1 MGNFSKW
8 RKLEEAKG
16 RDDAYYR
23 NDTRSQAEIQ
33 GYDLGYDHPDNVSR
47 EDLLRY
53 IGEARRRNNTYMG
66 AESGSG
72 LDWHYSHQFDEH
84 SKDDDD
90 SLDFTSPVKRSNTAK
105 KATDGNNARPSNLFQ
120 AALGA
125 FSTFSPV
132 AGNKSGFTP
141 ENNTHYAQMDPALA
155 EKALMGFYATHPQD
169 FTTNLPYTTV
179 GKDRLTEL
187 AQQLRVSQQENEGS
201 ISRQRQKAL
210 EEEAA
215 RRQAW
220 FDERADKYANIPL
233 KDDFE
238 QNISGWEDVGKAND
252 PLMTE
257 AARGYELTVPL
268 ENRDADT
275 QNALK
280 QQEADSAYNVSRMS
294 PTERKVYRYLQNT
307 EGKEAAQDYMD
318 YLSYR
323 LNARNMNE
331 VRAAAER
338 GTETT
343 GGKIVHS
350 ALSVPANL
358 AGGALGAADYAIQNV
373 RSKFSYRPIDYNSGG
388 QIPGEYASAVR
399 ENTQEDMGNVGR
411 FVYGTAMSMADSAA
425 SMLTIGKGGGAL
437 LGLSAGRQGV
447 KDAIDAGATDSQAIA
462 MGLFNGAAEMIFENI
477 GIDNLYSILESGGTR
492 TFKAAVKSILGQAL
506 SEGTEEVGTTLANT
520 WGDAIIMADKSEINR
535 MIDEYMSEG
544 ASREQATRAAWLNW
558 AQNLGMDF
566 LGGLTSGALFGIGGT
581 IIANAKNDSEIG
593 RAFKQ
598 NGAPNGM
605 RIEDAISEV
614 TNVPNLY
621 SNSTDT
627 LALYIRES
635 GIENVSD
642 RTLGRFYRLFTQDQ
656 QNLQQSGINDFE
668 IAEYVERGME
678 PYRDSRTNSE
688 TSIARDEAGNVDVEQ
703 TLRNAAQ
710 MEVARETEQNDADT
724 RRAWEDALSMPQQNT
739 AIDTAAQ
746 RMVDEYT
753 NRMQENAAASN
764 QSMPVTAQEA
774 EQERS
779 VASPEESVAQ
789 AQKTPQAAENGVQ
802 AQPANNIKPFK
813 TTKSMLNKFDKNISG
828 NNGRLSKFTIDG
840 HTFATDG
847 YLVLLVDDVKE
858 SDERIILANTADHFA
873 QEANNVSNNATTPVS
888 ANDFID
894 IENRGR
900 QAIINVDGYYSLFD
914 RKKLDALTNAAQ
926 LYFGKGAFRGMGDAV
941 VARNADGSLVGFLLS
956 KKVSQEKAA
965 EAVRVTLEKNQ
976 ALEKAMQPYD
986 ETARKAFIKGWK
998 RFKEPLLEAYA
1009 DAFKSAYDAGKAGL
1023 SYEKFIQKGGYAAM
1037 LDQDTRMAAFAAGQR
1052 AAMAEQNAAKAQ
1064 QIEQNA
1070 AKPQQEVSH
1079 NSYIKDDGSKT
1090 VREYL
1095 ESVDEDFLEW
1105 IHGGGKQQF
1114 YVIQKVAGKL
1124 TEDIKRVLG
1133 VDVTGWDIII
1143 EDRILNHIL
1152 KDHGKS
1158 GKADHSMQFSEDIA
1172 RMPYVIE
1179 NYDDIQE
1186 GKKSSSYKESGANGR
1201 VHPASTVQISK
1212 VIGDKTYVV
1221 YEAVPITKKKTV
1233 YIGSAFFTNKKG
1245 DFADPGNT
1253 PGIMASEEA
1262 SALVSTPTVT
1272 EATTSVKSASQ
1283 KLAETLHPLLQ
1294 KGTAF
1299 NSAFLFEQADKAF
1312 GGTQAQGIYT
1322 PKDAYDAME
1331 LAVNEYLLDF
1341 ARDFNGDTK
1350 TAVRAIDKLQN
1361 LVDKLPTQTKR
1372 TAEMESFQQFSTP
1385 PTLAY
1390 LAAWVADI
1398 SNTDTV
1404 LEPSAG
1410 IGGLAVYPKAWG
1422 AQTVVNELSE
1432 RRLSVLEN
1440 MGFDLVFNENAEQIN
1455 NVLPADVHPSV
1466 VLMNPPFSSTA
1477 GRTSTN
1483 KTSNAARHIEQALL
1497 RLNDGGR
1504 LVAILGRGMAD
1515 NAASFQKWWGDIK
1528 GKYNVRANISI
1539 DGKNYR
1545 KYGTSFD
1552 VQLVVID
1559 KTGPQSGETLTGTFT
1574 DLKEIPQALRGIR
1587 DDRSEGIVRESGT
1600 GVEHGASV
1608 RTPVDRGNGGTDV
1621 GRSGDAVGDVTV
1633 RDSGRTD
1640 VSTGG
1645 TQGRDVDVAG
1655 TSGNVS
1661 EGVRQTDRDGRGS
1674 GRRGNGGVPAK
1685 RSDGN
1690 IRSGDIRSESQ
1701 SALSGLN
1708 EGESLR
1714 DLKPEKQ
1721 TPSKVNKRGAVKDNG
1736 VYAQYVPA
1744 PLPVSGAKPHPA
1756 HLVESAAMSAV
1767 QMPKATYVPD
1777 LPASLITSGAIS
1789 DAQLENVVY
1798 AGQANEQ
1805 TLPDGE
1811 RRGYFIGDGTGV
1823 GKGRQIAAI
1832 IMDNIRQGRNKAV
1845 WISKNTSLFADAQ
1858 RDWADIGGD
1867 KSLFINGRKGDFPK
1881 NPKQWERADGIL
1893 FLTYGG
1899 LSHSPRNKET
1909 TNLDTVVSWLGKD
1922 FDGVIAFDEAHEMGN
1937 AISLKGKR
1945 GTKQP
1950 SQKALAGIELQK
1962 RLPNARIVYVSATGA
1977 TEVSNLAYA
1986 TRLGLWGK
1994 GTAFANV
2001 REFVDK
2007 IGSSGLAAM
2016 ELVSRDL
2023 KASGS
2028 YLARSISYDD
2038 VKYDTLEH
2046 KLTRSQRTIYD
2057 TMSEAW
2063 QVVLQNVNE
2072 ALSLTGQQNNGK
2084 SRGAALSTFYSYL
2097 QSFYNQVLTSMA
2109 MPSVVE
2115 DIQKQLDDGK
2125 SVVLQIVNTNEAQ
2138 QDRAKK
2144 KAQEEGLSLE
2154 DLDMTPRDMLL
2165 QYLEKSFPIQVYEEY
2180 EDDNGNIKSRPV
2192 FDSKGNPVKDH
2203 QAEAMRD
2210 ALIDRVKQM
2219 SVPDGALD
2227 ILLNAFGT
2235 ENVAEVTGRSSRVVY
2250 KKDASG
2256 NSVRVEERR
2265 SSSARDADT
2274 TAFQNGDKRI
2284 LVFSQAGGTGKSYH
2298 ADLRAKNQQQ
2308 RVHYLIQPGWEAAK
2322 ATQGF
2327 GRTHRSNQAS
2337 APIFKLV
2344 TTDVKGHKRFISTIA
2359 RRLDQ
2364 LGALTKGQ
2372 RNTGSGIFGEKDNLE
2387 SPIAI
2392 RALQTF
2398 YDMLGTDQFAGLD
2411 GKEVLQNLGLLSS
2424 FTDEFGNYKTNRDVA
2439 SDMSRFLN
2447 RILAL
2452 KVDEQNKVFDAFMSV
2467 YDEAYDWAVAND
2479 ALDTGMETVKADSID
2494 IIDDTVVRKDENT
2507 GAETR
2512 YVQANVKNKPRTI
2525 SYKQLKDLKNDF
2537 VGLYRINDT
2546 GEVRAVYRIADKTN
2560 PRTGEVQRQYSMQ
2573 TAVFGKSNTIMESRF
2588 NDRLTEIPKSE
2599 WQAAWREAI
2608 ASAPEYNEQTYHML
2622 TGSLLPIWGLLPQDD
2637 RVRVKRLT
2645 ADDGRTYLGRIIDPS
2660 KIDSVL
2666 NSLGTTKRT
2675 KQTYSASDVFRRVMN
2690 GDDARLLYNGWHLKR
2705 SRVSGEQRIEITGKN
2720 LFEAADYPGVFSERI
2735 AYIYRYFIPT
2745 DEKTGVQVIEQIM
2758 KNNPVADVSRGA
2770 ADDVEYMIR
2779 PQTPSTQQA
2788 PTQRVGAQQVNTL
2801 SLSEIVERLHHDFGV
2816 NVTIGHVRGSGVL
2829 GTYSNTTN
2837 GIRSRLYNDL
2847 PTISHELGHHLDNR
2861 YGITD
2866 SVPSAVSAELIRC
2879 AGSQQRGNATQAM
2892 KEGLAEFIRLYL
2904 QNSETATIDYPN
2916 IESLIRTRVDANDM
2930 ALLDALANE
2939 VNAYYVQSEKTAAS
2953 SIVSA
2958 EAGNADSRTLG
2969 EKIMDKGHQA
2979 YQDFV
2984 DSLHGIKLFSDR
2996 YGGNAYTLA
3005 MNSAYSDAVAANA
3018 IRGDQLRDLHGNIVG
3033 DGLRKALRGV
3043 KLSNKAEYAAFNE
3056 YLVVRHGP
3064 ERLQEHMRVFANDRQ
3079 NSTTWMNQRQSEL
3092 ESQYPEFRVAADRL
3106 YKYQRNVLFAYGVQ
3120 TGLISQE
3127 AYDEWGARWS
3137 FYVPF
3142 NRQMDEKSYNGRGVK
3157 KGFANQNSTIRRARG
3172 SGRNIVNP
3180 LENVFSNTAKLITA
3194 SMRNTVMQ
3202 EIVRMVE
3209 SNPDDMTANWLER
3222 VPDPIRVQRDN
3233 VSPVKSQI
3241 AQEAQNAFVFN
3252 DDLDALSDILQNVDD
3267 ILIEYRRAATSR
3279 DNRVV
3284 TVLNG
3289 GQQSF
3294 WKINDELLFDS
3305 LVNMEPQRIP
3315 AVLRLLTN
3323 TNHLITSNLTG
3334 NNVVWSIFSN
3344 APRDL
3349 MTALT
3354 YSKDK
3359 NLIHMVANIGKSY
3372 VNSFRGIKHVDKQS
3386 PMYQEFL
3393 SMGGGADSI
3402 YSSNR
3407 NIGKDAR
3414 RMITGKREGVWDWV
3428 KSPLDL
3434 IEWISNTIE
3443 AGPRYAEYV
3452 ARRNAGASP
3461 AEAIYAAHDVTV
3473 NFRRG
3478 GAKSRI
3484 INQVV
3489 PFFNANV
3496 QGVDKLARQ
3505 MAASDVAPADR
3516 KKVSGIRMG
3525 VWLGVCM
3532 ALGALMVAIN
3542 HGNEE
3547 KERDYATLST
3557 YTKNN
3562 YFCIPLGDG
3571 KFLTIPKPREIA
3583 VPSSFSSAVL
3593 EYAWNSNENAFDDFG
3608 EYAIDMAAPPIADNL
3623 ATAVWKLFTESPEAA
3638 GEEASNAL
3646 GDLGLLGVTHYLS
3659 ANKDFLGRPIVSS
3672 SLENVEA
3679 KDQYTARTSK
3689 IAYAIGQ
3696 AFNMSPVKIDYF
3708 FQNTLGGWWKN
3719 QQALFPMDNSNVDY
3733 TLGVASTWVR
3743 DNLYSTDIV
3752 NTMYDNATAA
3762 KRAANS
3768 DPDNGGKAAWNQQ
3781 CNQMTT
3787 FYSRFYGLTKG
3798 NSGEQTRISR
3808 RTVLDMISDFND
3820 SYGNGN
3826 ETPEQKAVYDIV
3838 RSTGNTAILPVA
3850 MQTTIKYDSLSGKQ
3864 EIELSPDAYVEYQ
3877 TEYNALYWERAV
3889 ILATRYANY
3898 PETASEKIEAMKKEV
3913 REQATEAALRRAR
3926 KKN

>member
-1 MGNFSKW
+1 
-8 RKLEEAKG
+8 
-16 RDDAYYR
+16 
-23 NDTRSQAEIQ
+23 
-33 GYDLGYDHPDNVSR
+33 
-47 EDLLRY
+47 
-53 IGEARRRNNTYMG
+53 
-66 AESGSG
+66 
-72 LDWHYSHQFDEH
+72 
-84 SKDDDD
+84 
-90 SLDFTSPVKRSNTAK
+90 
-105 KATDGNNARPSNLFQ
+105 
-120 AALGA
+120 
-125 FSTFSPV
+125 
-132 AGNKSGFTP
+132 
-141 ENNTHYAQMDPALA
+141 
-155 EKALMGFYATHPQD
+155 
-169 FTTNLPYTTV
+169 
-179 GKDRLTEL
+179 
-187 AQQLRVSQQENEGS
+187 
-201 ISRQRQKAL
+201 
-210 EEEAA
+210 
-215 RRQAW
+215 
-220 FDERADKYANIPL
+220 
-233 KDDFE
+233 
-238 QNISGWEDVGKAND
+238 
-252 PLMTE
+252 
-257 AARGYELTVPL
+257 
-268 ENRDADT
+268 
-275 QNALK
+275 
-280 QQEADSAYNVSRMS
+280 
-294 PTERKVYRYLQNT
+294 
-307 EGKEAAQDYMD
+307 
-318 YLSYR
+318 
-323 LNARNMNE
+323 
-331 VRAAAER
+331 
-338 GTETT
+338 
-343 GGKIVHS
+343 
-350 ALSVPANL
+350 
-358 AGGALGAADYAIQNV
+358 
-373 RSKFSYRPIDYNSGG
+373 
-388 QIPGEYASAVR
+388 
-399 ENTQEDMGNVGR
+399 
-411 FVYGTAMSMADSAA
+411 
-425 SMLTIGKGGGAL
+425 
-437 LGLSAGRQGV
+437 
-447 KDAIDAGATDSQAIA
+447 
-462 MGLFNGAAEMIFENI
+462 MIFENI

-520 WGDAIIMADKSEINR
+520 WGDAVIMADKSEINR

-558 AQNLGMDF
+558 TQNLGMDF
-566 LGGLTSGALFGIGGT
+566 LGGLTSGALFGTAGVIINNIKNNRAEREAIKRGAAFYEDDMTGGRKAT
-581 IIANAKNDSEIG
+581 LQQMIDEVISNAETADAYDVETYRLAQEIERDG
-593 RAFKQ
+593 VNNVKDKTLLKFIRAFAQDRSILTTGVLSGKVTANMTRDADATSM
-598 NGAPNGM
+598 NGGK
-605 RIEDAISEV
+605 
-614 TNVPNLY
+614 L
-621 SNSTDT
+621 
-627 LALYIRES
+627 
-635 GIENVSD
+635 
-642 RTLGRFYRLFTQDQ
+642 LGDGTQDIS
-656 QNLQQSGINDFE
+656 N
-668 IAEYVERGME
+668 
-678 PYRDSRTNSE
+678 
-688 TSIARDEAGNVDVEQ
+688 TSLVFDEAGNIDVKQ

-710 MEVARETEQNDADT
+710 ETTAMEVARENEQNDADT

-739 AIDTAAQ
+739 ALDAAAQ

-764 QSMPVTAQEA
+764 QNAPVTAQDA
-774 EQERS
+774 AQERS
-779 VASPEESVAQ
+779 VASSEESVVQ
-789 AQKTPQAAENGVQ
+789 TQKTSHTAENGVQ
-802 AQPANNIKPFK
+802 AQPSSNAKPFK
-813 TTKSMLNKFDKNISG
+813 TTKSMLNKFDKNIRG
-828 NNGRLSKFTIDG
+828 NNGRLAKFTIDG

-847 YLVLLVDDVKE
+847 SFVLLVDDVKD
-858 SDERIILANTADHFA
+858 SDERIILANTVDAFA
-873 QEANNVSNNATTPVS
+873 QTVKDVSNNATTPINAS
-888 ANDFID
+888 DFINVG
-894 IENRGR
+894 ERGR
-900 QAIINVDGYYSLFD
+900 HAVINVDGYYSTFD
-914 RKKLDALTNAAQ
+914 RKKLDALTNADQ
-926 LYFGKGAFRGMGDAV
+926 LFFGKGAFKGMADAV
-941 VARNADGSLVGFLLS
+941 VARNSDGGLAGFLLS
-956 KKVSQEKAA
+956 QKASQENAA
-965 EAVRVTLEKNQ
+965 EAVRDATAKNQ
-976 ALEKAMQPYD
+976 ALEKALQPYD
-986 ETARKAFIKGWK
+986 ETAQKAFIKGWK

-1037 LDQDTRMAAFAAGQR
+1037 LDQDTRMAAYAAGQR

-1064 QIEQNA
+1064 QAEQDA
-1070 AKPQQEVSH
+1070 AQPQQEDSH
-1079 NSYIKDDGSKT
+1079 NSYIKDDGSAK

-1095 ESVDEDFLEW
+1095 DSVDADFLEW
-1105 IHGGGKQQF
+1105 IDGESNKRF
-1114 YVIQKVAGKL
+1114 YTIRKVSNKL
-1124 TEDIKRVLG
+1124 AADIKRVLG
-1133 VDVTGWDIII
+1133 IDVAGWDIQI
-1143 EDRILNHIL
+1143 EDRIIDHIR
-1152 KDHGKS
+1152 KDHGAH

-1172 RMPYVIE
+1172 RIAYVIE
-1179 NYDDIQE
+1179 NYDDIQK
-1186 GKKSSSYKESGANGR
+1186 GAKSSTYKETGEKGR
-1201 VHPASTVQISK
+1201 VRSASTVIISK

-1221 YEAVPITKKKTV
+1221 YEAVPIAKKKTV
-1233 YIGSAFFTNKKG
+1233 YIGSAFFAKKG

-1253 PGIMASEEA
+1253 PGVMASNEA
-1262 SALVSTPTVT
+1262 SARVSIPTIA
-1272 EATTSVKSASQ
+1272 EETTSVKSASQ
-1283 KLAETLHPLLQ
+1283 KLAETLRPLLQ

-1312 GGTQAQGIYT
+1312 GGTQAQGVYT

-1341 ARDFNGDTK
+1341 ARDFNGDAK
-1350 TAVRAIDKLQN
+1350 TAVRAINKLQN

-1422 AQTVVNELSE
+1422 AQTVVNELSQ
-1432 RRLSVLEN
+1432 RRLAVLEN

-1600 GVEHGASV
+1600 GTEHGASV

-1621 GRSGDAVGDVTV
+1621 GGSGDSVGDVTV
-1633 RDSGRTD
+1633 RDGGRTD

-1674 GRRGNGGVPAK
+1674 GRRGDGGVPAK
-1685 RSDGN
+1685 HGDGD

-1744 PLPVSGAKPHPA
+1744 PLPISGAKPHPA

-1881 NPKQWERADGIL
+1881 KPKQWERADGIL

-1922 FDGVIAFDEAHEMGN
+1922 FDGLIAFDEAHEMGN

-2165 QYLEKSFPIQVYEEY
+2165 QYLEKSFPTQVYEEY

-2210 ALIDRVKQM
+2210 ALIDRLKQM

-2770 ADDVEYMIR
+2770 ADDVEYMMR

-2788 PTQRVGAQQVNTL
+2788 PTQRVGAQQNNAL

-2866 SVPSAVSAELIRC
+2866 RAPSAVSAELIRC
-2879 AGSQQRGNATQAM
+2879 AGSQQRGNATQTM

-3043 KLSNKAEYAAFNE
+3043 NLSNKAEYAAFNE

-3064 ERLQEHMRVFANDRQ
+3064 ERLREHMRVFANDRQ

-3092 ESQYPEFRVAADRL
+3092 ESQYPEFRAAADRL

-3127 AYDEWGARWS
+3127 SYDEWGARWS

-3142 NRQMDEKSYNGRGVK
+3142 NRQMDEKSYNGRSVK
-3157 KGFANQNSTIRRARG
+3157 RGFANQNSTIRRAHG

-3180 LENVFSNTAKLITA
+3180 LENIFSNTAKLITA

-3241 AQEAQNAFVFN
+3241 AQEAQNTFVSN
-3252 DDLDALSDILQNVDD
+3252 DDLDALADILQNVDD
-3267 ILIEYRRAATSR
+3267 ILIEYRRAAASR

-3323 TNHLITSNLTG
+3323 INHLITSNLTG

-3525 VWLGVCM
+3525 VWLGVCV

-3583 VPSSFSSAVL
+3583 VPSSFSSAAL

-3638 GEEASNAL
+3638 GEEAPNAL

-3787 FYSRFYGLTKG
+3787 FYNRFYGLTKG

-3889 ILATRYANY
+3889 ILATKYANH
-3898 PETASEKIEAMKKEV
+3898 PETAAEKIEAMKKEV
-3913 REQATEAALRRAR
+3913 RERATEAALRRAR

>member
-105 KATDGNNARPSNLFQ
+105 KATGGNNARPSNLFQ

-155 EKALMGFYATHPQD
+155 EEALMGFYATHPQD
-169 FTTNLPYTTV
+169 YTTNLPYTTA

-187 AQQLRVSQQENEGS
+187 AHQLRVSQQENEGS
-201 ISRQRQKAL
+201 IARQRQKAL

-268 ENRDADT
+268 ENRDVDT

-307 EGKEAAQDYMD
+307 EGNEAAQDYMD

-399 ENTQEDMGNVGR
+399 ENTQENMGNVGR

-492 TFKAAVKSILGQAL
+492 TFKSAVKSILGQAL

-520 WGDAIIMADKSEINR
+520 WGDAVIMADKSEINR
-535 MIDEYMSEG
+535 MIDEYMSDG

-566 LGGLTSGALFGIGGT
+566 LGGFTSGALFGLGGT

-614 TNVPNLY
+614 TGVPNLY
-621 SNSTDT
+621 SKQTVNS
-627 LALYIRES
+627 AQNIRES
-635 GIENVSD
+635 GIENISD
-642 RTLGRFYRLFTQDQ
+642 RTLGRFYRLFVQDQ
-656 QNLQQSGINDFE
+656 QNLQRSGINDFD

-678 PYRDSRTNSE
+678 PYQEPRTNAES
-688 TSIARDEAGNVDVEQ
+688 SIARDESGNVDVEQ

-710 MEVARETEQNDADT
+710 ETTAMEFARENEQNYADT

-739 AIDTAAQ
+739 AIDAAAQ

-774 EQERS
+774 AQERS

-789 AQKTPQAAENGVQ
+789 TQKSSQAEENGVQ
-802 AQPANNIKPFK
+802 ATYVNGGRIAGTETSSSGTVKNNVRLANGE
-813 TTKSMLNKFDKNISG
+813 TAQVQNISVSD
-828 NNGRLSKFTIDG
+828 NGVVLETSKG
-840 HTFATDG
+840 S
-847 YLVLLVDDVKE
+847 VLADDVQIDDP
-858 SDERIILANTADHFA
+858 SLSTIISAA
-873 QEANNVSNNATTPVS
+873 QKYDAQGA
-888 ANDFID
+888 
-894 IENRGR
+894 
-900 QAIINVDGYYSLFD
+900 QSLFRGYED
-914 RKKLDALTNAAQ
+914 GILSAQ
-926 LYFGKGAFRGMGDAV
+926 SYV
-941 VARNADGSLVGFLLS
+941 
-956 KKVSQEKAA
+956 
-965 EAVRVTLEKNQ
+965 
-976 ALEKAMQPYD
+976 
-986 ETARKAFIKGWK
+986 
-998 RFKEPLLEAYA
+998 
-1009 DAFKSAYDAGKAGL
+1009 DAFESAYEAGRVGL
-1023 SYEKFIQKGGYAAM
+1023 DYGMFLEKGGYAAM
-1037 LDQDTRMAAFAAGQR
+1037 LDQETRMAAYAAGQR
-1052 AAMAEQNAAKAQ
+1052 AAQKDNISEQ
-1064 QIEQNA
+1064 
-1070 AKPQQEVSH
+1070 
-1079 NSYIKDDGSKT
+1079 
-1090 VREYL
+1090 
-1095 ESVDEDFLEW
+1095 
-1105 IHGGGKQQF
+1105 
-1114 YVIQKVAGKL
+1114 
-1124 TEDIKRVLG
+1124 
-1133 VDVTGWDIII
+1133 
-1143 EDRILNHIL
+1143 
-1152 KDHGKS
+1152 
-1158 GKADHSMQFSEDIA
+1158 
-1172 RMPYVIE
+1172 
-1179 NYDDIQE
+1179 
-1186 GKKSSSYKESGANGR
+1186 
-1201 VHPASTVQISK
+1201 
-1212 VIGDKTYVV
+1212 
-1221 YEAVPITKKKTV
+1221 
-1233 YIGSAFFTNKKG
+1233 
-1245 DFADPGNT
+1245 
-1253 PGIMASEEA
+1253 
-1262 SALVSTPTVT
+1262 
-1272 EATTSVKSASQ
+1272 ATTSAEEIPSTKKPGGELKEKPQAETKEKPSSKSAEESTAKPEQRDSNASEYTNALREEESNIASEKDALWNRQSNDPSQ
-1283 KLAETLHPLLQ
+1283 KLASVLIPLID

-1312 GGTQAQGIYT
+1312 GGTQAQGVYT

-1350 TAVRAIDKLQN
+1350 TAVRAINKLQN

-1422 AQTVVNELSE
+1422 AQTVVNELSQ
-1432 RRLSVLEN
+1432 RRLAVLEN

-1600 GVEHGASV
+1600 GTEHGASV
-1608 RTPVDRGNGGTDV
+1608 RTPVDRGAGATDM
-1621 GRSGDAVGDVTV
+1621 GRSGGSVGDVTV
-1633 RDSGRTD
+1633 RDGGRTD

-1645 TQGRDVDVAG
+1645 TQGRDVDVDG

-1674 GRRGNGGVPAK
+1674 GSRGDGGVPAK
-1685 RSDGN
+1685 HGDGN
-1690 IRSGDIRSESQ
+1690 IRSGDIRSESK

-1708 EGESLR
+1708 ESESLR

-1744 PLPVSGAKPHPA
+1744 PLPISGAKPHPA
-1756 HLVESAAMSAV
+1756 RLVESAAMSAV
-1767 QMPKATYVPD
+1767 SMPKATYVPD

-1789 DAQLENVVY
+1789 DAQLENIVY

-1805 TLPDGE
+1805 ILPDGE

-1832 IMDNIRQGRNKAV
+1832 IMDNIRQGRKKAV

-1858 RDWADIGGD
+1858 RDWTDIGGD
-1867 KSLFINGRKGDFPK
+1867 KSYFINGKNGDFPK
-1881 NPKQWERADGIL
+1881 NTKQWERADGIL

-1899 LSHSPRNKET
+1899 LSNSPRNKET

-1922 FDGVIAFDEAHEMGN
+1922 FDGLIAFDEAHEMGN

-2001 REFVDK
+2001 QEFVDK

-2016 ELVSRDL
+2016 ELVSRDM

-2038 VKYDTLEH
+2038 VKYETLEH

-2138 QDRAKK
+2138 QERAKK
-2144 KAQEEGLSLE
+2144 KAQEEGMSLE

-2165 QYLEKSFPIQVYEEY
+2165 QYLEKSFPTQVYEEY

-2210 ALIDRVKQM
+2210 ALIERVKQM

-2398 YDMLGTDQFAGLD
+2398 YDMLGTNQFSGLD

-2424 FTDEFGNYKTNRDVA
+2424 FTDEFGNYKTNTEV
-2439 SDMSRFLN
+2439 SSNMSRFLN

-2467 YDEAYDWAVAND
+2467 YDEAYDWAIAND

-2507 GAETR
+2507 GAETL
-2512 YVQANVKNKPRTI
+2512 YVQANVKNKPRLI
-2525 SYKQLKDLKNDF
+2525 SYKQLKDLKSDF

-2599 WQAAWREAI
+2599 WQTAWREAI
-2608 ASAPEYNEQTYHML
+2608 AAAPEYNEQTYHML

-2720 LFEAADYPGVFSERI
+2720 LFEATDYPGVFSERI

-2745 DEKTGVQVIEQIM
+2745 DEKTGVQVIEQIT
-2758 KNNPVADVSRGA
+2758 KNNPVVDVSRGSS
-2770 ADDVEYMIR
+2770 DDVEYMIR
-2779 PQTPSTQQA
+2779 PQTPPTQQA
-2788 PTQRVGAQQVNTL
+2788 PTQRVGAQQGNTL
-2801 SLSEIVERLHHDFGV
+2801 SLSEIVERLRHDFGV

-2866 SVPSAVSAELIRC
+2866 GVPSAVSAELIRC
-2879 AGSQQRGNATQAM
+2879 AGSQKRSNATQTM

-3018 IRGDQLRDLHGNIVG
+3018 IRGDQLRDLNGNIVG

-3064 ERLQEHMRVFANDRQ
+3064 ERLREHMRVFANDQQ

-3092 ESQYPEFRVAADRL
+3092 ESQYPEFRAAADRL
-3106 YKYQRNVLFAYGVQ
+3106 YKYQRNVLFAYGVK

-3157 KGFANQNSTIRRARG
+3157 RGFANQNSTIRRARG

-3241 AQEAQNAFVFN
+3241 AQEAQNAFVLN

-3315 AVLRLLTN
+3315 SVLRLITN

-3473 NFRRG
+3473 NFRRS

-3505 MAASDVAPADR
+3505 MTASDVAPADR

-3525 VWLGVCM
+3525 VWLGVCI

-3608 EYAIDMAAPPIADNL
+3608 EYAIDMVAPPIADNL
-3623 ATAVWKLFTESPEAA
+3623 ATAVWKLFTESHEAA

-3781 CNQMTT
+3781 CNQMAT

-3864 EIELSPDAYVEYQ
+3864 EIKLSPDAYVEYQ

-3889 ILATRYANY
+3889 ILATRYANH
-3898 PETASEKIEAMKKEV
+3898 PETAAEKIEAMKKEV
-3913 REQATEAALRRAR
+3913 REQATESALRRAR

>member
-1 MGNFSKW
+1 
-8 RKLEEAKG
+8 
-16 RDDAYYR
+16 
-23 NDTRSQAEIQ
+23 
-33 GYDLGYDHPDNVSR
+33 
-47 EDLLRY
+47 
-53 IGEARRRNNTYMG
+53 
-66 AESGSG
+66 
-72 LDWHYSHQFDEH
+72 
-84 SKDDDD
+84 
-90 SLDFTSPVKRSNTAK
+90 
-105 KATDGNNARPSNLFQ
+105 
-120 AALGA
+120 
-125 FSTFSPV
+125 
-132 AGNKSGFTP
+132 
-141 ENNTHYAQMDPALA
+141 
-155 EKALMGFYATHPQD
+155 
-169 FTTNLPYTTV
+169 
-179 GKDRLTEL
+179 
-187 AQQLRVSQQENEGS
+187 
-201 ISRQRQKAL
+201 
-210 EEEAA
+210 
-215 RRQAW
+215 
-220 FDERADKYANIPL
+220 
-233 KDDFE
+233 
-238 QNISGWEDVGKAND
+238 
-252 PLMTE
+252 MTE

-268 ENRDADT
+268 ENRDTDT

-280 QQEADSAYNVSRMS
+280 QQEADSSYNVSRMS

-307 EGKEAAQDYMD
+307 EGDDAAKDYMD

-343 GGKIVHS
+343 GGKWVHS

-399 ENTQEDMGNVGR
+399 ENTQEDMGSVGK

-425 SMLTIGKGGGAL
+425 SMLTIGKGGGTL

-520 WGDAIIMADKSEINR
+520 WGDAVIMADKSEINR

-581 IIANAKNDSEIG
+581 IIANTKNDSEIG

-635 GIENVSD
+635 GVENVSD

-688 TSIARDEAGNVDVEQ
+688 TSITRDEAGNVDVEQ

-710 MEVARETEQNDADT
+710 ETTAMEVARETEQNDADT

-739 AIDTAAQ
+739 AIDAAAQ

-753 NRMQENAAASN
+753 NRMQENASASN
-764 QSMPVTAQEA
+764 QSMPVTAQETA
-774 EQERS
+774 QERS
-779 VASPEESVAQ
+779 TASPEESVAQ
-789 AQKTPQAAENGVQ
+789 MQKSSQAAENGVQ

-813 TTKSMLNKFDKNISG
+813 TTKSMLNKFDKNIRVNG
-828 NNGRLSKFTIDG
+828 GRLAKFTIDG

-847 YLVLLVDDVKE
+847 SLVLLVDDVKD
-858 SDERIILANTADHFA
+858 SDERIVLANTADNLA
-873 QEANNVSNNATTPVS
+873 QDVTNASNNATTPINVS
-888 ANDFID
+888 DFID
-894 IENRGR
+894 VEFKGR
-900 QAIINVDGYYSLFD
+900 KAVINIDGYYHVFD

-926 LYFGKGAFRGMGDAV
+926 LYFGRAIFNRGRISAV
-941 VARNADGSLVGFLLS
+941 VARNADGSLVGALLEIYAPN
-956 KKVSQEKAA
+956 QKAVA
-965 EAVRVTLEKNQ
+965 EAVRDITEKNQ

-986 ETARKAFIKGWK
+986 EAARKAFIKGWK

-1037 LDQDTRMAAFAAGQR
+1037 LDQETRMAAYAAGQR
-1052 AAMAEQNAAKAQ
+1052 AAQKDNVSEQATTPAEESPSAKKPGGELEEKPQA
-1064 QIEQNA
+1064 ETEEKPSA
-1070 AKPQQEVSH
+1070 KSAEESTAKPAT
-1079 NSYIKDDGSKT
+1079 KD
-1090 VREYL
+1090 EYTNAMHEE
-1095 ESVDEDFLEW
+1095 ESN
-1105 IHGGGKQQF
+1105 I
-1114 YVIQKVAGKL
+1114 
-1124 TEDIKRVLG
+1124 
-1133 VDVTGWDIII
+1133 
-1143 EDRILNHIL
+1143 
-1152 KDHGKS
+1152 
-1158 GKADHSMQFSEDIA
+1158 
-1172 RMPYVIE
+1172 
-1179 NYDDIQE
+1179 
-1186 GKKSSSYKESGANGR
+1186 
-1201 VHPASTVQISK
+1201 
-1212 VIGDKTYVV
+1212 
-1221 YEAVPITKKKTV
+1221 
-1233 YIGSAFFTNKKG
+1233 
-1245 DFADPGNT
+1245 
-1253 PGIMASEEA
+1253 A
-1262 SALVSTPTVT
+1262 SAKDALWNRQSNDP
-1272 EATTSVKSASQ
+1272 SQ
-1283 KLAETLHPLLQ
+1283 KLASVLIPLID

-1312 GGTQAQGIYT
+1312 GGTQAQGVYT

-1331 LAVNEYLLDF
+1331 LAVNEYLLIE
-1341 ARDFNGDTK
+1341 AKDFNGSVIR
-1350 TAVRAIDKLQN
+1350 AVRTIDKLQN

-1432 RRLSVLEN
+1432 RRLAVLEN

-1600 GVEHGASV
+1600 GTEHGASV
-1608 RTPVDRGNGGTDV
+1608 RTPVDRGAGATDM
-1621 GRSGDAVGDVTV
+1621 GRSGDSVGDVTV

-1674 GRRGNGGVPAK
+1674 GRRGDGGVPAK
-1685 RSDGN
+1685 HGDGD

-1708 EGESLR
+1708 ESESLR

-1744 PLPVSGAKPHPA
+1744 PLPISGAKPHPA

-1767 QMPKATYVPD
+1767 SMPKATYVPD

-1789 DAQLENVVY
+1789 DAQLENIVY

-1805 TLPDGE
+1805 ILPDGE

-1867 KSLFINGRKGDFPK
+1867 KSLFINGKNGDFPK

-1909 TNLDTVVSWLGKD
+1909 TNLDTIVSWLGKD
-1922 FDGVIAFDEAHEMGN
+1922 FDGLIAFDEAHEMGN

-2084 SRGAALSTFYSYL
+2084 SRGSALSTFYSYL

-2165 QYLEKSFPIQVYEEY
+2165 QYLEKSFPTQVYEEY

-2398 YDMLGTDQFAGLD
+2398 YDMLGTNQFAGLD

-2424 FTDEFGNYKTNRDVA
+2424 FTDEFGNYKTNTEVA
-2439 SDMSRFLN
+2439 SNMSRFLN

-2452 KVDEQNKVFDAFMSV
+2452 KVDEQNRVFDAFMSV

-2479 ALDTGMETVKADSID
+2479 ALDTGMETVKADGID

-2525 SYKQLKDLKNDF
+2525 SYKQLKDLKSDF

-2588 NDRLTEIPKSE
+2588 NDRLTEIPKPE
-2599 WQAAWREAI
+2599 LQAAWREAI
-2608 ASAPEYNEQTYHML
+2608 AAAPEYNEQTYHML

-2770 ADDVEYMIR
+2770 SDDVEYMMR

-2788 PTQRVGAQQVNTL
+2788 PTQRVGAQQGNTL

-2829 GTYSNTTN
+2829 STYSNTTN

-2866 SVPSAVSAELIRC
+2866 RVSSAVSAELIRC
-2879 AGSQQRGNATQAM
+2879 AGSQQRGNATQTM

-3064 ERLQEHMRVFANDRQ
+3064 ERLREHMRVFANDRQ

-3092 ESQYPEFRVAADRL
+3092 ESQYPEFRAAADRL

-3127 AYDEWGARWS
+3127 SYDEWGARWS

-3142 NRQMDEKSYNGRGVK
+3142 NRQMDEKSYNGRSVK
-3157 KGFANQNSTIRRARG
+3157 RGFANQNSTIRRAHG

-3241 AQEAQNAFVFN
+3241 AQEAQNTFVFN
-3252 DDLDALSDILQNVDD
+3252 DDLDALADILQNVDD
-3267 ILIEYRRAATSR
+3267 ILIEYRRAAASR

-3315 AVLRLLTN
+3315 SVLRLLTN
-3323 TNHLITSNLTG
+3323 INHLITSNLTG

-3359 NLIHMVANIGKSY
+3359 NLIHMVSNIGKSY

-3525 VWLGVCM
+3525 VWLGVCV

-3583 VPSSFSSAVL
+3583 VPSSFSSAAL

-3608 EYAIDMAAPPIADNL
+3608 EYAIDMVAPPIADNL

-3638 GEEASNAL
+3638 GKEASNAL

-3787 FYSRFYGLTKG
+3787 FYNRFYGLTKG

-3864 EIELSPDAYVEYQ
+3864 EVELSPDAYVEYQ

-3889 ILATRYANY
+3889 VLATRYANH
-3898 PETASEKIEAMKKEV
+3898 PETAAEKIEAMKKEV
-3913 REQATEAALRRAR
+3913 RERATEAALRRAR

>member
-72 LDWHYSHQFDEH
+72 LDWHYSHQFYER

-155 EKALMGFYATHPQD
+155 EEALMGFYATHPQD
-169 FTTNLPYTTV
+169 YTTNLPYTTA

-201 ISRQRQKAL
+201 IARQRQKVL

-220 FDERADKYANIPL
+220 FNERADKYASIPL

-268 ENRDADT
+268 ENRDVDA

-307 EGKEAAQDYMD
+307 EGNEAAQDYMD

-373 RSKFSYRPIDYNSGG
+373 LSKFSYRPIDYNSGG

-462 MGLFNGAAEMIFENI
+462 MGLFNGAAEMIFEKI

-492 TFKAAVKSILGQAL
+492 TLKSAVKSILGQAL
-506 SEGTEEVGTTLANT
+506 SEGMEEVGTTLANT
-520 WGDAIIMADKSEINR
+520 WGDAMIMADKSEINR
-535 MIDEYMSEG
+535 TIDEYMSEG

-558 AQNLGMDF
+558 SQNLGMDF
-566 LGGLTSGALFGIGGT
+566 LGGFTSGALFGLGFT

-614 TNVPNLY
+614 TGVPNIY
-621 SNSTDT
+621 SKQTVN
-627 LALYIRES
+627 AAQNIRES

-642 RTLGRFYRLFTQDQ
+642 RTLGRFYRLFVQDQ
-656 QNLQQSGINDFE
+656 QNLQRSGINDFD

-678 PYRDSRTNSE
+678 PYQEPRTNVES
-688 TSIARDEAGNVDVEQ
+688 SIARDESGKVDVEQ

-710 MEVARETEQNDADT
+710 ETTAMEVARENEQNYADT
-724 RRAWEDALSMPQQNT
+724 RRSWEDALSMPQQNT
-739 AIDTAAQ
+739 AIDAAAQ

-764 QSMPVTAQEA
+764 QRMPVTAHEA
-774 EQERS
+774 AQERS
-779 VASPEESVAQ
+779 VASPEESVVQTQKAPQMAENSVQAAYVKGGRISDTEMSDSGAAKNNVQLASGETAHVQNISVSDNGVVLETSRGKVLADDVQIDDPSLYTIVSAAEKYDTQGAQ
-789 AQKTPQAAENGVQ
+789 A
-802 AQPANNIKPFK
+802 
-813 TTKSMLNKFDKNISG
+813 L
-828 NNGRLSKFTIDG
+828 
-840 HTFATDG
+840 
-847 YLVLLVDDVKE
+847 
-858 SDERIILANTADHFA
+858 
-873 QEANNVSNNATTPVS
+873 
-888 ANDFID
+888 
-894 IENRGR
+894 
-900 QAIINVDGYYSLFD
+900 
-914 RKKLDALTNAAQ
+914 
-926 LYFGKGAFRGMGDAV
+926 FRGYEKSDLSAQNYVRAFESAYESGH
-941 VARNADGSLVGFLLS
+941 VGLDYGTF
-956 KKVSQEKAA
+956 
-965 EAVRVTLEKNQ
+965 LEKV
-976 ALEKAMQPYD
+976 
-986 ETARKAFIKGWK
+986 
-998 RFKEPLLEAYA
+998 
-1009 DAFKSAYDAGKAGL
+1009 
-1023 SYEKFIQKGGYAAM
+1023 GYAAM

-1052 AAMAEQNAAKAQ
+1052 AAQKDNISEQATTPAGKSPSTKKPGGELKEKPQAETKEKPSSKSA
-1064 QIEQNA
+1064 EEST
-1070 AKPQQEVSH
+1070 AKPEQRDS
-1079 NSYIKDDGSKT
+1079 NAS
-1090 VREYL
+1090 EYTNA
-1095 ESVDEDFLEW
+1095 FLE
-1105 IHGGGKQQF
+1105 
-1114 YVIQKVAGKL
+1114 
-1124 TEDIKRVLG
+1124 E
-1133 VDVTGWDIII
+1133 
-1143 EDRILNHIL
+1143 
-1152 KDHGKS
+1152 
-1158 GKADHSMQFSEDIA
+1158 
-1172 RMPYVIE
+1172 
-1179 NYDDIQE
+1179 
-1186 GKKSSSYKESGANGR
+1186 ESN
-1201 VHPASTVQISK
+1201 I
-1212 VIGDKTYVV
+1212 
-1221 YEAVPITKKKTV
+1221 
-1233 YIGSAFFTNKKG
+1233 
-1245 DFADPGNT
+1245 
-1253 PGIMASEEA
+1253 ASEKD
-1262 SALVSTPTVT
+1262 ALWNRQSNDP
-1272 EATTSVKSASQ
+1272 SQ
-1283 KLAETLHPLLQ
+1283 KLASVLIPLID

-1312 GGTQAQGIYT
+1312 GGTQAQGVYT

-1331 LAVNEYLLDF
+1331 LAVNEYLMDF
-1341 ARDFNGDTK
+1341 ARDFNGDAK
-1350 TAVRAIDKLQN
+1350 TAVRAINKLQN

-1422 AQTVVNELSE
+1422 AQTVVNELSQ
-1432 RRLSVLEN
+1432 RRLAVLEN

-1515 NAASFQKWWGDIK
+1515 NAASFQKWWGYIK

-1608 RTPVDRGNGGTDV
+1608 RTPMDRGAGSTDM
-1621 GRSGDAVGDVTV
+1621 GRSGDSVGDVTV

-1674 GRRGNGGVPAK
+1674 GRRGDGGVPAK
-1685 RSDGN
+1685 HGN
-1690 IRSGDIRSESQ
+1690 GDIRSGDIRSESK

-1708 EGESLR
+1708 ESESLR

-1721 TPSKVNKRGAVKDNG
+1721 TPAKVNKRGAVKDNG

-1744 PLPVSGAKPHPA
+1744 PLPISGAKPHPA
-1756 HLVESAAMSAV
+1756 RLVESAAMSAV
-1767 QMPKATYVPD
+1767 SMPKATYVPD
-1777 LPASLITSGAIS
+1777 LPTSLITSGAIS
-1789 DAQLENVVY
+1789 DAQLENIVY

-1805 TLPDGE
+1805 ILPDGE

-1832 IMDNIRQGRNKAV
+1832 IMDNIRQGRKKAV

-1858 RDWADIGGD
+1858 RDWSDIGGD
-1867 KSLFINGRKGDFPK
+1867 KSYFINGKNGDFPK
-1881 NPKQWERADGIL
+1881 NPKQWDRADGIL

-1899 LSHSPRNKET
+1899 LSNSPRNKET

-1922 FDGVIAFDEAHEMGN
+1922 FDGLIAFDEAHEMGN

-2001 REFVDK
+2001 KEFVDK

-2016 ELVSRDL
+2016 ELVSRDM

-2038 VKYDTLEH
+2038 VKYETLEH

-2144 KAQEEGLSLE
+2144 KAQEEGMSLE

-2165 QYLEKSFPIQVYEEY
+2165 QYLEKSFPTQVYEEY

-2210 ALIDRVKQM
+2210 ALIERVKQM

-2398 YDMLGTDQFAGLD
+2398 YDMLGTNQFAGLD

-2424 FTDEFGNYKTNRDVA
+2424 FTDEFGNYKTNTEV
-2439 SDMSRFLN
+2439 SSNMSRFLN

-2467 YDEAYDWAVAND
+2467 YDEAYDWAIAND

-2512 YVQANVKNKPRTI
+2512 YVQANVKNKPRLI
-2525 SYKQLKDLKNDF
+2525 SYKQLKDLKSDF

-2588 NDRLTEIPKSE
+2588 NDRLTEIPKPE

-2608 ASAPEYNEQTYHML
+2608 AAAPEYNEQTYHML

-2720 LFEAADYPGVFSERI
+2720 LFEATDYPGVFSERI

-2745 DEKTGVQVIEQIM
+2745 DEKTGVQVIEQIT
-2758 KNNPVADVSRGA
+2758 KNNPVVDVSRGSS
-2770 ADDVEYMIR
+2770 DDVEYMIR
-2779 PQTPSTQQA
+2779 PQTPPTQQA
-2788 PTQRVGAQQVNTL
+2788 PTQRVGAQQGNTL
-2801 SLSEIVERLHHDFGV
+2801 SLSEIVERLRHDFGV

-2866 SVPSAVSAELIRC
+2866 SVPSAVSAELIMC
-2879 AGSQQRGNATQAM
+2879 AGSQKRGNATQTM

-2904 QNSETATIDYPN
+2904 QNSETATIYYPN

-2958 EAGNADSRTLG
+2958 EAGNSDSRTLG

-3018 IRGDQLRDLHGNIVG
+3018 IRGDQLRDLNGNIVG

-3064 ERLQEHMRVFANDRQ
+3064 ERLREHMRVFANDRQ

-3092 ESQYPEFRVAADRL
+3092 ESQYPEFRAAADRL

-3127 AYDEWGARWS
+3127 AYDKWGARWS

-3157 KGFANQNSTIRRARG
+3157 RGFANQNSTIRRARG

-3241 AQEAQNAFVFN
+3241 AHEAQNAFVLN

-3315 AVLRLLTN
+3315 SVLRLLTN

-3473 NFRRG
+3473 NFRRS

-3525 VWLGVCM
+3525 VWLGVCI

-3623 ATAVWKLFTESPEAA
+3623 ATAVWKLFTESPESA

-3781 CNQMTT
+3781 CNQMAT

-3864 EIELSPDAYVEYQ
+3864 EIKLSPDAYVEYQ

-3898 PETASEKIEAMKKEV
+3898 PETAAEKIEAMKKEV
-3913 REQATEAALRRAR
+3913 REQATESALRRAR

>member
-155 EKALMGFYATHPQD
+155 EEALMGFYATHPQD
-169 FTTNLPYTTV
+169 YTTNLPYTTA

-201 ISRQRQKAL
+201 IARQRQKAL

-220 FDERADKYANIPL
+220 FNERADKYANIPL

-307 EGKEAAQDYMD
+307 EGNEAAQDYMD

-399 ENTQEDMGNVGR
+399 ENTQENMGNVGR

-492 TFKAAVKSILGQAL
+492 TLKSAVKSILGQAL

-520 WGDAIIMADKSEINR
+520 WGDAMIMADKSEINR
-535 MIDEYMSEG
+535 TIDEYMSKG

-566 LGGLTSGALFGIGGT
+566 LGGFTSGALFGLGGT

-614 TNVPNLY
+614 TGVPNIY
-621 SNSTDT
+621 SKQTVNS
-627 LALYIRES
+627 AQNIRES

-642 RTLGRFYRLFTQDQ
+642 RTLGRFYRLFVQDQ
-656 QNLQQSGINDFE
+656 QNLQRSGINDFD

-678 PYRDSRTNSE
+678 PYQEPRTNVES
-688 TSIARDEAGNVDVEQ
+688 SIARDESGNVDVEQ

-710 MEVARETEQNDADT
+710 ETTAMEFARENEQNDADT
-724 RRAWEDALSMPQQNT
+724 RRAWEYALSMPQQNT
-739 AIDTAAQ
+739 AIDAAAQ

-753 NRMQENAAASN
+753 NRAQENAAASN
-764 QSMPVTAQEA
+764 QNMPVTSQENA
-774 EQERS
+774 QERS
-779 VASPEESVAQ
+779 VVSPEESIAQ
-789 AQKTPQAAENGVQ
+789 TQKPSQAAENGVQ
-802 AQPANNIKPFK
+802 ATYVNGGRIAGTETSGSGTVKNNVRLANGETAQVQNI
-813 TTKSMLNKFDKNISG
+813 TVSD
-828 NNGRLSKFTIDG
+828 NGV
-840 HTFATDG
+840 
-847 YLVLLVDDVKE
+847 VLETSRGKALADDVQIDDP
-858 SDERIILANTADHFA
+858 SLYTI
-873 QEANNVSNNATTPVS
+873 VS
-888 ANDFID
+888 AAEKYDTQ
-894 IENRGR
+894 GA
-900 QAIINVDGYYSLFD
+900 QAL
-914 RKKLDALTNAAQ
+914 
-926 LYFGKGAFRGMGDAV
+926 FRGYEKSD
-941 VARNADGSLVGFLLS
+941 LS
-956 KKVSQEKAA
+956 AQNY
-965 EAVRVTLEKNQ
+965 VR
-976 ALEKAMQPYD
+976 
-986 ETARKAFIKGWK
+986 AF
-998 RFKEPLLEAYA
+998 E
-1009 DAFKSAYDAGKAGL
+1009 SAYESGHVGL
-1023 SYEKFIQKGGYAAM
+1023 DYGTFLENGGYATF
-1037 LDQDTRMAAFAAGQR
+1037 LDKDTRMAAYAAGQR
-1052 AAMAEQNAAKAQ
+1052 AAQKDNISEQATTPAEESPSTKKPDG
-1064 QIEQNA
+1064 ELEE
-1070 AKPQQEVSH
+1070 KPQAETKEKPSAK
-1079 NSYIKDDGSKT
+1079 SA
-1090 VREYL
+1090 E
-1095 ESVDEDFLEW
+1095 ES
-1105 IHGGGKQQF
+1105 
-1114 YVIQKVAGKL
+1114 
-1124 TEDIKRVLG
+1124 T
-1133 VDVTGWDIII
+1133 
-1143 EDRILNHIL
+1143 
-1152 KDHGKS
+1152 
-1158 GKADHSMQFSEDIA
+1158 
-1172 RMPYVIE
+1172 
-1179 NYDDIQE
+1179 
-1186 GKKSSSYKESGANGR
+1186 
-1201 VHPASTVQISK
+1201 
-1212 VIGDKTYVV
+1212 
-1221 YEAVPITKKKTV
+1221 TKPEQRD
-1233 YIGSAFFTNKKG
+1233 SN
-1245 DFADPGNT
+1245 
-1253 PGIMASEEA
+1253 ASENTNALREEESNIA
-1262 SALVSTPTVT
+1262 SEKDALWNRQSNDP
-1272 EATTSVKSASQ
+1272 SQ
-1283 KLAETLHPLLQ
+1283 KLASVLIPLID

-1312 GGTQAQGIYT
+1312 GGTQAQGVYT

-1341 ARDFNGDTK
+1341 ARDFNGDAK
-1350 TAVRAIDKLQN
+1350 TAVRAINKLQN

-1422 AQTVVNELSE
+1422 AQTVVNELSQ
-1432 RRLSVLEN
+1432 RRLAVLEN

-1600 GVEHGASV
+1600 GTEHGASV
-1608 RTPVDRGNGGTDV
+1608 RTPVDRGAGATDM
-1621 GRSGDAVGDVTV
+1621 GRSGDSVGDVTV
-1633 RDSGRTD
+1633 RDGGRTD

-1674 GRRGNGGVPAK
+1674 GRRGDGGVPAK
-1685 RSDGN
+1685 HGDGD
-1690 IRSGDIRSESQ
+1690 IRSGDIRSESK

-1708 EGESLR
+1708 ESESLR

-1721 TPSKVNKRGAVKDNG
+1721 TPSKVNKRGSVKDNG

-1744 PLPVSGAKPHPA
+1744 PLPISGAKPHPA
-1756 HLVESAAMSAV
+1756 RLVESAAMSAV
-1767 QMPKATYVPD
+1767 SMPKATYVPD
-1777 LPASLITSGAIS
+1777 LPTSLITSGAIS
-1789 DAQLENVVY
+1789 DAQLENIVY

-1805 TLPDGE
+1805 ILPDGE

-1832 IMDNIRQGRNKAV
+1832 IMDNIRQGRKKAV

-1867 KSLFINGRKGDFPK
+1867 KSYFINGKNGDFPK

-1899 LSHSPRNKET
+1899 LSNSPRNKET

-1922 FDGVIAFDEAHEMGN
+1922 FDGLIAFDEAHEMGN

-2001 REFVDK
+2001 QEFVDK

-2016 ELVSRDL
+2016 ELVSRDM

-2038 VKYDTLEH
+2038 VKYETLEH

-2084 SRGAALSTFYSYL
+2084 SRGSALSTFYSYL

-2138 QDRAKK
+2138 QERAKK
-2144 KAQEEGLSLE
+2144 KAQEEGMSLE
-2154 DLDMTPRDMLL
+2154 DLDITPRDMLL
-2165 QYLEKSFPIQVYEEY
+2165 QYLEKSFPTQVYEEY

-2210 ALIDRVKQM
+2210 ALIERVKQM

-2398 YDMLGTDQFAGLD
+2398 YDMLGTNKFAGLD

-2424 FTDEFGNYKTNRDVA
+2424 FTDESGNYKTNTEV
-2439 SDMSRFLN
+2439 SSNMSRFLN

-2467 YDEAYDWAVAND
+2467 YDEAYDWAIAND

-2512 YVQANVKNKPRTI
+2512 YVQANVKNKPRLI

-2588 NDRLTEIPKSE
+2588 NDRLTEIPKPE

-2608 ASAPEYNEQTYHML
+2608 SAAPEYNEQTYHML

-2720 LFEAADYPGVFSERI
+2720 LFEATDYPGVFSERI

-2745 DEKTGVQVIEQIM
+2745 DEKTGVQVIEQIT
-2758 KNNPVADVSRGA
+2758 KNNPVVDVSRGSS
-2770 ADDVEYMIR
+2770 DDVEYMIR
-2779 PQTPSTQQA
+2779 PQTPPTQQA
-2788 PTQRVGAQQVNTL
+2788 PTQRVGAQQGNTL
-2801 SLSEIVERLHHDFGV
+2801 SLSEIVERLRHDFGV

-2861 YGITD
+2861 YGITY

-2879 AGSQQRGNATQAM
+2879 AGSQKRGNTMQTM

-3018 IRGDQLRDLHGNIVG
+3018 IRGDQLRDLNGNIVG

-3064 ERLQEHMRVFANDRQ
+3064 ERLREHMRVFANDRQ

-3092 ESQYPEFRVAADRL
+3092 ESQYPEFRAAADRL

-3142 NRQMDEKSYNGRGVK
+3142 NRQMDENSYNGRGVK
-3157 KGFANQNSTIRRARG
+3157 RGFANQNSTIKRARG

-3241 AQEAQNAFVFN
+3241 AQEAQNAFVLN
-3252 DDLDALSDILQNVDD
+3252 DDLDALADILQNVDD

-3315 AVLRLLTN
+3315 SVLRLLTN

-3359 NLIHMVANIGKSY
+3359 NLIHIVANIGKSY

-3414 RMITGKREGVWDWV
+3414 RMITGKRDGVWDWV

-3473 NFRRG
+3473 NFRRS

-3484 INQVV
+3484 INHVV

-3525 VWLGVCM
+3525 VWLGVCI

-3781 CNQMTT
+3781 CNQMAT

-3889 ILATRYANY
+3889 ILATRYANH
-3898 PETASEKIEAMKKEV
+3898 PETAAEKIEAMKKEV
-3913 REQATEAALRRAR
+3913 REQATESALRRAR

>member
-16 RDDAYYR
+16 RDNAYYR

-53 IGEARRRNNTYMG
+53 IGEARRRNNTYLG

-72 LDWHYSHQFDEH
+72 LDWHYSHQFDER

-155 EKALMGFYATHPQD
+155 EEALMGFYATHPQD
-169 FTTNLPYTTV
+169 YTTNLPYTTV

-201 ISRQRQKAL
+201 IARQRQKAL

-215 RRQAW
+215 RRKAW

-307 EGKEAAQDYMD
+307 EGNEAAQDYMD

-492 TFKAAVKSILGQAL
+492 TFKSAVKSILGQAL

-520 WGDAIIMADKSEINR
+520 WGDAVIMADKSEINR
-535 MIDEYMSEG
+535 TIDEYMSEG

-558 AQNLGMDF
+558 SQNLGMDF
-566 LGGLTSGALFGIGGT
+566 LGGFTSGALFGLGGT

-598 NGAPNGM
+598 NGSPNGM

-614 TNVPNLY
+614 TGVPNLY
-621 SNSTDT
+621 SKQTVN
-627 LALYIRES
+627 AAQNIRES

-642 RTLGRFYRLFTQDQ
+642 RTLGRFYRLFVQDQ
-656 QNLQQSGINDFE
+656 QNLQRSGINDFY

-678 PYRDSRTNSE
+678 PYQEPRTNVES
-688 TSIARDEAGNVDVEQ
+688 SIARDESGNVDVEQ

-710 MEVARETEQNDADT
+710 ETTAMEFARENEQNDADT
-724 RRAWEDALSMPQQNT
+724 RRAWEDSLSMPQQNT
-739 AIDTAAQ
+739 ALDAAAQ
-746 RMVDEYT
+746 RMVEEYT
-753 NRMQENAAASN
+753 NRTQENAAASN

-774 EQERS
+774 AQERS

-789 AQKTPQAAENGVQ
+789 TQKSSQAAENVVQ
-802 AQPANNIKPFK
+802 ATYVNGGRIAGTVKNNVRLANGE
-813 TTKSMLNKFDKNISG
+813 MAQVQNISVSD
-828 NNGRLSKFTIDG
+828 NGVVLETSKG
-840 HTFATDG
+840 S
-847 YLVLLVDDVKE
+847 VLADDVQIDDP
-858 SDERIILANTADHFA
+858 SLYTI
-873 QEANNVSNNATTPVS
+873 VS
-888 ANDFID
+888 AAEKYDT
-894 IENRGR
+894 
-900 QAIINVDGYYSLFD
+900 Q
-914 RKKLDALTNAAQ
+914 
-926 LYFGKGAFRGMGDAV
+926 GA
-941 VARNADGSLVGFLLS
+941 
-956 KKVSQEKAA
+956 
-965 EAVRVTLEKNQ
+965 Q
-976 ALEKAMQPYD
+976 ALLRGYEKSDLSAQNYV
-986 ETARKAFIKGWK
+986 RAF
-998 RFKEPLLEAYA
+998 E
-1009 DAFKSAYDAGKAGL
+1009 SAYESGHIGL
-1023 SYEKFIQKGGYAAM
+1023 DYGTFLEKGGYAAM
-1037 LDQDTRMAAFAAGQR
+1037 LDQDTRMAAYAAGQR

-1064 QIEQNA
+1064 QAAQNA
-1070 AKPQQEVSH
+1070 AKPQQE
-1079 NSYIKDDGSKT
+1079 
-1090 VREYL
+1090 
-1095 ESVDEDFLEW
+1095 ES
-1105 IHGGGKQQF
+1105 
-1114 YVIQKVAGKL
+1114 
-1124 TEDIKRVLG
+1124 
-1133 VDVTGWDIII
+1133 
-1143 EDRILNHIL
+1143 
-1152 KDHGKS
+1152 
-1158 GKADHSMQFSEDIA
+1158 
-1172 RMPYVIE
+1172 
-1179 NYDDIQE
+1179 
-1186 GKKSSSYKESGANGR
+1186 
-1201 VHPASTVQISK
+1201 
-1212 VIGDKTYVV
+1212 
-1221 YEAVPITKKKTV
+1221 
-1233 YIGSAFFTNKKG
+1233 
-1245 DFADPGNT
+1245 
-1253 PGIMASEEA
+1253 
-1262 SALVSTPTVT
+1262 
-1272 EATTSVKSASQ
+1272 TTSVKSASQ
-1283 KLAETLHPLLQ
+1283 KLAETLRPLLQ
-1294 KGTAF
+1294 KGTSF

-1312 GGTQAQGIYT
+1312 GGTQAQGVYT

-1341 ARDFNGDTK
+1341 ARDFNGDAK
-1350 TAVRAIDKLQN
+1350 TAVRAINKLQN

-1372 TAEMESFQQFSTP
+1372 TAEMESLQQFSTP

-1422 AQTVVNELSE
+1422 AQTVVNELSQ
-1432 RRLSVLEN
+1432 RRLAVLEN

-1455 NVLPADVHPSV
+1455 NVLPTDVHPSV

-1515 NAASFQKWWGDIK
+1515 NAASFKKWWGDIK

-1587 DDRSEGIVRESGT
+1587 YDRSEGIVRESGT
-1600 GVEHGASV
+1600 GTEHGASV
-1608 RTPVDRGNGGTDV
+1608 RTPVDRGAGATDM
-1621 GRSGDAVGDVTV
+1621 GRSGDSVGDVTV
-1633 RDSGRTD
+1633 RDGGRTD

-1645 TQGRDVDVAG
+1645 KQGQYMDVAG

-1674 GRRGNGGVPAK
+1674 GRRGDGRVPAK
-1685 RSDGN
+1685 HGN
-1690 IRSGDIRSESQ
+1690 GDIRSGDIRSESK

-1708 EGESLR
+1708 ESESLR

-1744 PLPVSGAKPHPA
+1744 PLPIFGAKPHPA
-1756 HLVESAAMSAV
+1756 RLVESAAMSAV
-1767 QMPKATYVPD
+1767 SMPKATYVPD

-1789 DAQLENVVY
+1789 DAQLENIVY

-1805 TLPDGE
+1805 ILPDGE

-1832 IMDNIRQGRNKAV
+1832 IMDNIRQGRKKAV

-1858 RDWADIGGD
+1858 RDWTDIGGD
-1867 KSLFINGRKGDFPK
+1867 KSYFINGKNGDFPK

-1899 LSHSPRNKET
+1899 LSNSPRNKET

-1937 AISLKGKR
+1937 AISLKGNR

-2016 ELVSRDL
+2016 ELVSRDM

-2038 VKYDTLEH
+2038 VKYETLEH

-2063 QVVLQNVNE
+2063 QMVLQNVNE

-2084 SRGAALSTFYSYL
+2084 SRGSALSTFYSYL

-2138 QDRAKK
+2138 QERAKK
-2144 KAQEEGLSLE
+2144 KAQEEGMSLE

-2165 QYLEKSFPIQVYEEY
+2165 QYLEKSFPTQVYEEY
-2180 EDDNGNIKSRPV
+2180 EDENGNTKSRPV

-2210 ALIDRVKQM
+2210 ALIERVKQM

-2398 YDMLGTDQFAGLD
+2398 YDMLGTNQFAGLD

-2424 FTDEFGNYKTNRDVA
+2424 FTDEFGNYKTNTEVA
-2439 SDMSRFLN
+2439 SNMSRFLN

-2512 YVQANVKNKPRTI
+2512 YVQANVKNKPRLI

-2608 ASAPEYNEQTYHML
+2608 AAAPEYNEQTYHML

-2720 LFEAADYPGVFSERI
+2720 LFEATDYPGVFSERI

-2758 KNNPVADVSRGA
+2758 KNNPVVDVSRGSS
-2770 ADDVEYMIR
+2770 DDVEYMIR
-2779 PQTPSTQQA
+2779 PQTPPTQQA
-2788 PTQRVGAQQVNTL
+2788 PTQRVGAQQGNTL
-2801 SLSEIVERLHHDFGV
+2801 SLSEIVERLRHDFGV

-2879 AGSQQRGNATQAM
+2879 AGSQKRGNATQTM

-3018 IRGDQLRDLHGNIVG
+3018 IRGDQLRDLNGNIVG
-3033 DGLRKALRGV
+3033 EGLRKALRGV
-3043 KLSNKAEYAAFNE
+3043 KLSNKSEYAAFNE

-3092 ESQYPEFRVAADRL
+3092 ESQYPEFRAAADRL

-3157 KGFANQNSTIRRARG
+3157 SGFANQNSTIRRARG

-3180 LENVFSNTAKLITA
+3180 LENIFSNTAKLITA

-3241 AQEAQNAFVFN
+3241 AQEAQNAFVLN

-3315 AVLRLLTN
+3315 SVLRLLTN

-3505 MAASDVAPADR
+3505 MAASDVSPSDR

-3525 VWLGVCM
+3525 VWLGVCI

-3583 VPSSFSSAVL
+3583 VPSSFSSAAL

-3608 EYAIDMAAPPIADNL
+3608 EYAIDMVAPPIADNL

-3689 IAYAIGQ
+3689 IAYALGQ

-3781 CNQMTT
+3781 CNQMAT

-3808 RTVLDMISDFND
+3808 RAVLDMISDFND

-3838 RSTGNTAILPVA
+3838 RSTGNTSILPVA

-3864 EIELSPDAYVEYQ
+3864 EIKLSPDAYVEYQ

-3898 PETASEKIEAMKKEV
+3898 PETAAEKIEAMKKEV
-3913 REQATEAALRRAR
+3913 REQATESALRRAR

>member
-1 MGNFSKW
+1 MGKIKLSKAEYDRIMNYGTEKDPEYDPDALTYDDYVYGADAIQRRSKYLQSYRDYLSASGTANNVTGSFAGQEW
-8 RKLEEAKG
+8 TNADSYRSELQGFLRYLETASKSALERGNSASF
-16 RDDAYYR
+16 RAI
-23 NDTRSQAEIQ
+23 SQARDSLNVDPFADYEEEKQ
-33 GYDLGYDHPDNVSR
+33 YLNDAKDDVTRQSERNRDYLGVRNPRGLDFHFSNAFGQSDKQSSIPGLTTQNTFGKNTTDSVLSSSSR
-47 EDLLRY
+47 HTKGKAVD
-53 IGEARRRNNTYMG
+53 EAR
-66 AESGSG
+66 
-72 LDWHYSHQFDEH
+72 
-84 SKDDDD
+84 
-90 SLDFTSPVKRSNTAK
+90 
-105 KATDGNNARPSNLFQ
+105 
-120 AALGA
+120 
-125 FSTFSPV
+125 
-132 AGNKSGFTP
+132 
-141 ENNTHYAQMDPALA
+141 ENNYAQMDPALA
-155 EKALMGFYATHPQD
+155 EEALMGFYATHPQD
-169 FTTNLPYTTV
+169 YTTNLPYTTA

-201 ISRQRQKAL
+201 IARQRQKAL

-307 EGKEAAQDYMD
+307 EGNEAAQDYMD

-399 ENTQEDMGNVGR
+399 ENTQENMGNVGR

-492 TFKAAVKSILGQAL
+492 TLKSAVKSILGQAL

-520 WGDAIIMADKSEINR
+520 WGDAMIMADKSEINR
-535 MIDEYMSEG
+535 TIDEYMSKG

-566 LGGLTSGALFGIGGT
+566 LGGFTSGALFGLGGT

-614 TNVPNLY
+614 TGVPNIY
-621 SNSTDT
+621 SKQTVNS
-627 LALYIRES
+627 AQNIRES

-642 RTLGRFYRLFTQDQ
+642 RTLGRFYRLFVQDQ
-656 QNLQQSGINDFE
+656 QNLQRSGINDFD

-678 PYRDSRTNSE
+678 PYQEPRTNVES
-688 TSIARDEAGNVDVEQ
+688 SIARDESGNIDVEQ

-710 MEVARETEQNDADT
+710 ETTAMEFTRENEQNDADT
-724 RRAWEDALSMPQQNT
+724 RRAWEYALSMPQQNT
-739 AIDTAAQ
+739 AIDAAAQ

-753 NRMQENAAASN
+753 NRAQENAAASN
-764 QSMPVTAQEA
+764 QNMPVTAQENA
-774 EQERS
+774 QERS
-779 VASPEESVAQ
+779 FAYPEESVVQ
-789 AQKTPQAAENGVQ
+789 AQKTPQAAENGMQ
-802 AQPANNIKPFK
+802 AQPSSNAKPFK
-813 TTKSMLNKFDKNISG
+813 TTKSMLNKFDKNIRG
-828 NNGRLSKFTIDG
+828 NGGRLAKFTIDG

-847 YLVLLVDDVKE
+847 SLVLLVDDVKD
-858 SDERIILANTADHFA
+858 SDERIILANTVDAFS
-873 QEANNVSNNATTPVS
+873 QTVKGISNNSTTPINAS
-888 ANDFID
+888 DFID
-894 IENRGR
+894 VGERGR
-900 QAIINVDGYYSLFD
+900 NTIINVDGYYSLFD

-926 LYFGKGAFRGMGDAV
+926 LYFGKGAFRGIGDVV
-941 VARNADGSLVGFLLS
+941 VARNADGSLIGFLLS

-965 EAVRVTLEKNQ
+965 EDVRDATVKNQ

-998 RFKEPLLEAYA
+998 RLKEPLIEGYA

-1023 SYEKFIQKGGYAAM
+1023 PYKNFIQKVGYAAM
-1037 LDQDTRMAAFAAGQR
+1037 LDQETRISAYAAGQR
-1052 AAMAEQNAAKAQ
+1052 AAQKDNISEQATTPAEESPSTKKPDG
-1064 QIEQNA
+1064 ELEE
-1070 AKPQQEVSH
+1070 KPQAETKEKPSAK
-1079 NSYIKDDGSKT
+1079 SA
-1090 VREYL
+1090 E
-1095 ESVDEDFLEW
+1095 ES
-1105 IHGGGKQQF
+1105 
-1114 YVIQKVAGKL
+1114 
-1124 TEDIKRVLG
+1124 T
-1133 VDVTGWDIII
+1133 
-1143 EDRILNHIL
+1143 
-1152 KDHGKS
+1152 
-1158 GKADHSMQFSEDIA
+1158 
-1172 RMPYVIE
+1172 
-1179 NYDDIQE
+1179 
-1186 GKKSSSYKESGANGR
+1186 
-1201 VHPASTVQISK
+1201 
-1212 VIGDKTYVV
+1212 
-1221 YEAVPITKKKTV
+1221 TKPEQRD
-1233 YIGSAFFTNKKG
+1233 SN
-1245 DFADPGNT
+1245 
-1253 PGIMASEEA
+1253 ASENTNALREDESNIA
-1262 SALVSTPTVT
+1262 SSKDALWNRQSNDP
-1272 EATTSVKSASQ
+1272 SQ
-1283 KLAETLHPLLQ
+1283 KLASVLIPLID

-1312 GGTQAQGIYT
+1312 GGTQAQGVYT

-1341 ARDFNGDTK
+1341 ARDFNGDAK
-1350 TAVRAIDKLQN
+1350 TAVRAINKLQN

-1422 AQTVVNELSE
+1422 AQTVVNELSQ
-1432 RRLSVLEN
+1432 RRLAVLEN

-1574 DLKEIPQALRGIR
+1574 DLKEIPQVLRGIR

-1600 GVEHGASV
+1600 GTEHGASV
-1608 RTPVDRGNGGTDV
+1608 RTPVDRGAWATDM
-1621 GRSGDAVGDVTV
+1621 GRSGGSVGDVTV
-1633 RDSGRTD
+1633 RDGGRTD

-1674 GRRGNGGVPAK
+1674 GRRGDGGVPAK
-1685 RSDGN
+1685 HGDGD
-1690 IRSGDIRSESQ
+1690 IRSGDIRSESK

-1708 EGESLR
+1708 ESESLR

-1721 TPSKVNKRGAVKDNG
+1721 TPSKVNKRGSVKDNG

-1744 PLPVSGAKPHPA
+1744 PLPISGAKPHPA
-1756 HLVESAAMSAV
+1756 RLVESAAMSAV
-1767 QMPKATYVPD
+1767 SMPKATYVPD
-1777 LPASLITSGAIS
+1777 LPTSLITSGAIS
-1789 DAQLENVVY
+1789 DAQLENIVY

-1805 TLPDGE
+1805 ILPDGE

-1832 IMDNIRQGRNKAV
+1832 IMDNIRQGRKKAV

-1867 KSLFINGRKGDFPK
+1867 KSYFINGKNGDFPK

-1899 LSHSPRNKET
+1899 LSNSPRNKET

-1922 FDGVIAFDEAHEMGN
+1922 FDGLIAFDEAHEMGN

-2001 REFVDK
+2001 QEFVDK

-2016 ELVSRDL
+2016 ELVSRDM

-2038 VKYDTLEH
+2038 VKYETLEH

-2063 QVVLQNVNE
+2063 QVVFQNVNE

-2084 SRGAALSTFYSYL
+2084 SRGSALSTFYSYL

-2138 QDRAKK
+2138 QERAKK
-2144 KAQEEGLSLE
+2144 KAQEEGMSLE

-2165 QYLEKSFPIQVYEEY
+2165 QYLEKSFPTQVYEEY

-2210 ALIDRVKQM
+2210 ALIERVKQM

-2398 YDMLGTDQFAGLD
+2398 YDMLGTNQFAGLD

-2424 FTDEFGNYKTNRDVA
+2424 FTDESGNYKTNTEV
-2439 SDMSRFLN
+2439 SSNMSRFLN

-2467 YDEAYDWAVAND
+2467 YDEAYDWAIAND

-2512 YVQANVKNKPRTI
+2512 YVQANVKNKPRLI

-2588 NDRLTEIPKSE
+2588 NDRLTEIPKPE

-2608 ASAPEYNEQTYHML
+2608 SAAPEYNEQTYHML

-2720 LFEAADYPGVFSERI
+2720 LFEATDYPGVFSERI

-2745 DEKTGVQVIEQIM
+2745 DEKTGVQVIEQIT
-2758 KNNPVADVSRGA
+2758 KNNPVVDVSRGSS
-2770 ADDVEYMIR
+2770 DDVEYMIR
-2779 PQTPSTQQA
+2779 PQTPPTQQA
-2788 PTQRVGAQQVNTL
+2788 PTQRVGAQQGNTL
-2801 SLSEIVERLHHDFGV
+2801 SLSEIVERLRHDFGV

-2861 YGITD
+2861 YGITY

-2879 AGSQQRGNATQAM
+2879 AGSQKRGNTMQTM

-3018 IRGDQLRDLHGNIVG
+3018 IRGDQLRDLNGNIVG

-3064 ERLQEHMRVFANDRQ
+3064 ERLREHMRVFANDRQ

-3092 ESQYPEFRVAADRL
+3092 ESQYPEFRAAADRL

-3142 NRQMDEKSYNGRGVK
+3142 NRQMDENSYNGRGVK
-3157 KGFANQNSTIRRARG
+3157 RGFANQNSTIRRARG

-3241 AQEAQNAFVFN
+3241 AQEAQNAFVLN

-3315 AVLRLLTN
+3315 SVLRLLTN

-3473 NFRRG
+3473 NFRRS

-3525 VWLGVCM
+3525 VWLGVCI
-3532 ALGALMVAIN
+3532 AIGALMVAIN

-3781 CNQMTT
+3781 CNQMAT

-3889 ILATRYANY
+3889 ILATRYANH
-3898 PETASEKIEAMKKEV
+3898 PETAAEKIEAMKKEV
-3913 REQATEAALRRAR
+3913 REQATESALRRAR

>member
-155 EKALMGFYATHPQD
+155 EEALMGFYSTHPQD
-169 FTTNLPYTTV
+169 YTTNMPYTAV

-201 ISRQRQKAL
+201 IARQRQKAL

-307 EGKEAAQDYMD
+307 EGNEAAQDYMD

-373 RSKFSYRPIDYNSGG
+373 RSKFSYRPIDYNSGS

-399 ENTQEDMGNVGR
+399 ENTQENMGNVGR

-492 TFKAAVKSILGQAL
+492 TFKSAVKSILGQAL

-520 WGDAIIMADKSEINR
+520 WGDAVIMADKSEINR
-535 MIDEYMSEG
+535 MIDEYMSDG

-581 IIANAKNDSEIG
+581 IINNVRNDVAIG
-593 RAFKQ
+593 QTFQ
-598 NGAPNGM
+598 SQGAPNGM
-605 RIEDAISEV
+605 NVEEAVDEV
-614 TNVPNLY
+614 TGVPNLY
-621 SNSTDT
+621 SKQTVN
-627 LALYIRES
+627 AAQNIRES

-642 RTLGRFYRLFTQDQ
+642 RTLGRFYRLFVQDQ
-656 QNLQQSGINDFE
+656 QNLQRSGINDFD

-678 PYRDSRTNSE
+678 PYQEPRTNVES
-688 TSIARDEAGNVDVEQ
+688 SIARDESGNVDVEQ

-710 MEVARETEQNDADT
+710 ETTAMEFARENEQNDADT
-724 RRAWEDALSMPQQNT
+724 RRAWEYALSMPQQNT
-739 AIDTAAQ
+739 AIDAAAQ

-753 NRMQENAAASN
+753 NRAQENAAASN
-764 QSMPVTAQEA
+764 QNMPVTAQENA
-774 EQERS
+774 QERS
-779 VASPEESVAQ
+779 VVSPEESIAQ
-789 AQKTPQAAENGVQ
+789 TQKPSQAAENGVQ
-802 AQPANNIKPFK
+802 ATYVNGGRIAGTETSGSGTVKNNVRLANGE
-813 TTKSMLNKFDKNISG
+813 TAQVQNISVSD
-828 NNGRLSKFTIDG
+828 NGVVLETSKG
-840 HTFATDG
+840 S
-847 YLVLLVDDVKE
+847 VLADDVQIDDP
-858 SDERIILANTADHFA
+858 SLYTI
-873 QEANNVSNNATTPVS
+873 VS
-888 ANDFID
+888 AAEKYDTQ
-894 IENRGR
+894 GA
-900 QAIINVDGYYSLFD
+900 QAL
-914 RKKLDALTNAAQ
+914 
-926 LYFGKGAFRGMGDAV
+926 FRGYEKSD
-941 VARNADGSLVGFLLS
+941 LS
-956 KKVSQEKAA
+956 AQNY
-965 EAVRVTLEKNQ
+965 VR
-976 ALEKAMQPYD
+976 
-986 ETARKAFIKGWK
+986 AF
-998 RFKEPLLEAYA
+998 E
-1009 DAFKSAYDAGKAGL
+1009 SAYESGHVGL
-1023 SYEKFIQKGGYAAM
+1023 DYGTFLENGGYATF
-1037 LDQDTRMAAFAAGQR
+1037 LDKDTRMAAYAAGQR
-1052 AAMAEQNAAKAQ
+1052 AAQKDNISEQATTPAEESPSTKKPDS
-1064 QIEQNA
+1064 ELEE
-1070 AKPQQEVSH
+1070 KPQAETKEKPSAK
-1079 NSYIKDDGSKT
+1079 SA
-1090 VREYL
+1090 E
-1095 ESVDEDFLEW
+1095 ES
-1105 IHGGGKQQF
+1105 
-1114 YVIQKVAGKL
+1114 
-1124 TEDIKRVLG
+1124 T
-1133 VDVTGWDIII
+1133 
-1143 EDRILNHIL
+1143 
-1152 KDHGKS
+1152 
-1158 GKADHSMQFSEDIA
+1158 
-1172 RMPYVIE
+1172 
-1179 NYDDIQE
+1179 
-1186 GKKSSSYKESGANGR
+1186 
-1201 VHPASTVQISK
+1201 
-1212 VIGDKTYVV
+1212 
-1221 YEAVPITKKKTV
+1221 TKPEQRD
-1233 YIGSAFFTNKKG
+1233 SN
-1245 DFADPGNT
+1245 
-1253 PGIMASEEA
+1253 ASENTNALREEESNIA
-1262 SALVSTPTVT
+1262 SEKDALWNRQSNDP
-1272 EATTSVKSASQ
+1272 SQ
-1283 KLAETLHPLLQ
+1283 KLASVLIPLID

-1312 GGTQAQGIYT
+1312 GGTQAQGVYT

-1341 ARDFNGDTK
+1341 ARDFNGDAK
-1350 TAVRAIDKLQN
+1350 TAVRAINKLQN

-1422 AQTVVNELSE
+1422 AQTVVNELSQ
-1432 RRLSVLEN
+1432 RRLAVLEN

-1600 GVEHGASV
+1600 GTEHGASV
-1608 RTPVDRGNGGTDV
+1608 RTPVDRGAGATDM
-1621 GRSGDAVGDVTV
+1621 GRSGGSVGDVTV
-1633 RDSGRTD
+1633 RDGGRTD

-1674 GRRGNGGVPAK
+1674 GRRGDGGVPAK
-1685 RSDGN
+1685 HGDGD
-1690 IRSGDIRSESQ
+1690 IRSGDIRSESK

-1708 EGESLR
+1708 ESESLR

-1721 TPSKVNKRGAVKDNG
+1721 TPSKVNKRGSVKDNG

-1744 PLPVSGAKPHPA
+1744 PLPISGAKPHPA
-1756 HLVESAAMSAV
+1756 RLVESAAMSAV
-1767 QMPKATYVPD
+1767 SMPKATYVPD
-1777 LPASLITSGAIS
+1777 LPTSLITSGAIS
-1789 DAQLENVVY
+1789 DAQLENIVY

-1805 TLPDGE
+1805 ILPDGE

-1832 IMDNIRQGRNKAV
+1832 IMDNIRQGRKKAV

-1867 KSLFINGRKGDFPK
+1867 KSYFINGKNGDFPK

-1899 LSHSPRNKET
+1899 LSNSPRNKET

-1922 FDGVIAFDEAHEMGN
+1922 FDGLIAFDEAHEMGN

-2001 REFVDK
+2001 QEFVDK

-2016 ELVSRDL
+2016 ELVSRDM

-2038 VKYDTLEH
+2038 VKYETLEH

-2084 SRGAALSTFYSYL
+2084 SRGSALSTFYSYL

-2138 QDRAKK
+2138 QERAKK
-2144 KAQEEGLSLE
+2144 KAQEEGMSLE

-2165 QYLEKSFPIQVYEEY
+2165 QYLEKSFPTQVYEEY

-2210 ALIDRVKQM
+2210 ALIERVKQM

-2398 YDMLGTDQFAGLD
+2398 YDMLGTNKFAGLD

-2424 FTDEFGNYKTNRDVA
+2424 FTDESGNYKTNTEV
-2439 SDMSRFLN
+2439 SSNMSRFLN

-2467 YDEAYDWAVAND
+2467 YDEAYDWAIAND

-2512 YVQANVKNKPRTI
+2512 YVQANVKNKPRLI

-2588 NDRLTEIPKSE
+2588 NDRLTEIPKPE

-2608 ASAPEYNEQTYHML
+2608 SAAPEYNEQTYHML

-2720 LFEAADYPGVFSERI
+2720 LFEATDYPGVFSERI

-2745 DEKTGVQVIEQIM
+2745 DEKTGVQVIEQIT
-2758 KNNPVADVSRGA
+2758 KNNPVVDVSRGSS
-2770 ADDVEYMIR
+2770 DDVEYMIR
-2779 PQTPSTQQA
+2779 PQTPPTQQA
-2788 PTQRVGAQQVNTL
+2788 PTQRVGAQQGNTL
-2801 SLSEIVERLHHDFGV
+2801 SLSEIVERLRHDFDV

-2866 SVPSAVSAELIRC
+2866 SVPSAVLAELIRC
-2879 AGSQQRGNATQAM
+2879 AGSQKRGNTMQTM

-3018 IRGDQLRDLHGNIVG
+3018 IRGDQLRDLNGNIVG

-3064 ERLQEHMRVFANDRQ
+3064 ERLREHMRVFANDRQ

-3092 ESQYPEFRVAADRL
+3092 ESQYPEFRAAADRL

-3142 NRQMDEKSYNGRGVK
+3142 NRQMDENSYNGRGVK
-3157 KGFANQNSTIRRARG
+3157 RGFANQNSTIKRARG

-3241 AQEAQNAFVFN
+3241 AQEAQNAFVLN

-3315 AVLRLLTN
+3315 SVLRLLTN

-3473 NFRRG
+3473 NFRRS

-3525 VWLGVCM
+3525 VWLGVCI

-3608 EYAIDMAAPPIADNL
+3608 EYAIDMVAPPIADNL

-3733 TLGVASTWVR
+3733 TIGVASTWVR

-3781 CNQMTT
+3781 CNQMAT

-3864 EIELSPDAYVEYQ
+3864 EIKLSPDAYVEYQ

-3898 PETASEKIEAMKKEV
+3898 PETAAEKIEAMKKEV
-3913 REQATEAALRRAR
+3913 REQATESALRRAR

>member
-155 EKALMGFYATHPQD
+155 EEALMGFYATHPQD
-169 FTTNLPYTTV
+169 YTTNIPYTTA
-179 GKDRLTEL
+179 GKDRLAEL

-201 ISRQRQKAL
+201 IARQRQKAL

-220 FDERADKYANIPL
+220 FDERADKYSNIPL

-280 QQEADSAYNVSRMS
+280 QQESDSAYNVSRMS

-307 EGKEAAQDYMD
+307 EGNEAAQDYMD

-388 QIPGEYASAVR
+388 QVPGEYASAVR
-399 ENTQEDMGNVGR
+399 ENTQENMGNVGR

-492 TFKAAVKSILGQAL
+492 TLKSAVKSILGQAL

-520 WGDAIIMADKSEINR
+520 WGDAMIMADKSEINR
-535 MIDEYMSEG
+535 TIDEYMSEG

-581 IIANAKNDSEIG
+581 IINNVRNDVAIG
-593 RAFKQ
+593 QTFQ
-598 NGAPNGM
+598 SQGAPNGM
-605 RIEDAISEV
+605 NVEEAVEEV
-614 TNVPNLY
+614 TGVPNLY
-621 SNSTDT
+621 SKQTVN
-627 LALYIRES
+627 AAQNIRES

-642 RTLGRFYRLFTQDQ
+642 RTLGRFYRLFVQDQ
-656 QNLQQSGINDFE
+656 QNLQRSGINDFD

-678 PYRDSRTNSE
+678 PYHEPRTNVES
-688 TSIARDEAGNVDVEQ
+688 SIARDESGNVDVEQ

-710 MEVARETEQNDADT
+710 ETTAMEIARENEQNDADT

-739 AIDTAAQ
+739 ALDVAAQ
-746 RMVDEYT
+746 RMVEEYT
-753 NRMQENAAASN
+753 NRTQENAAASN
-764 QSMPVTAQEA
+764 QNMPVTSQEA
-774 EQERS
+774 AQERS

-789 AQKTPQAAENGVQ
+789 TQKASQTAENGVQ
-802 AQPANNIKPFK
+802 AQPSSNAKPFK
-813 TTKSMLNKFDKNISG
+813 TTKSMLNKFDKNIKG
-828 NNGRLSKFTIDG
+828 NGGRLAKFTIDG

-847 YLVLLVDDVKE
+847 SLILLVDDVKD
-858 SDERIILANTADHFA
+858 SDERIVLANKADNLA
-873 QEANNVSNNATTPVS
+873 QYVANASNNATTPINVS
-888 ANDFID
+888 DFID
-894 IENRGR
+894 VEYKGR
-900 QAIINVDGYYSLFD
+900 KAVINIDGYYRVFD

-926 LYFGKGAFRGMGDAV
+926 LYFGNGIFNRGRISAV
-941 VARNADGSLVGFLLS
+941 VAHNADGSLVGALLE
-956 KKVSQEKAA
+956 VYAPDQKAVA
-965 EAVRVTLEKNQ
+965 EAVRDITEKNQ
-976 ALEKAMQPYD
+976 ALEKAMYPYD

-998 RFKEPLLEAYA
+998 RLKEPLIEGYA
-1009 DAFKSAYDAGKAGL
+1009 DAFKSAYDAGKSGL
-1023 SYEKFIQKGGYAAM
+1023 SYEKFIQKLGYAAM
-1037 LDQDTRMAAFAAGQR
+1037 LDQETRMAAYAAGQR
-1052 AAMAEQNAAKAQ
+1052 AAMAEQNDAKAQ
-1064 QIEQNA
+1064 QAAQNA
-1070 AKPQQEVSH
+1070 AKPQHEVSH
-1079 NSYIKDDGSKT
+1079 NIYIKD
-1090 VREYL
+1090 E
-1095 ESVDEDFLEW
+1095 
-1105 IHGGGKQQF
+1105 
-1114 YVIQKVAGKL
+1114 
-1124 TEDIKRVLG
+1124 
-1133 VDVTGWDIII
+1133 
-1143 EDRILNHIL
+1143 
-1152 KDHGKS
+1152 
-1158 GKADHSMQFSEDIA
+1158 
-1172 RMPYVIE
+1172 
-1179 NYDDIQE
+1179 
-1186 GKKSSSYKESGANGR
+1186 
-1201 VHPASTVQISK
+1201 
-1212 VIGDKTYVV
+1212 
-1221 YEAVPITKKKTV
+1221 
-1233 YIGSAFFTNKKG
+1233 G

-1262 SALVSTPTVT
+1262 PALVSIPAVT
-1272 EATTSVKSASQ
+1272 ESTTSVKSASQ
-1283 KLAETLHPLLQ
+1283 KLAETLRPLLQ

-1299 NSAFLFEQADKAF
+1299 NSTFLFEQADKAF
-1312 GGTQAQGIYT
+1312 GGTQAQGVYT

-1341 ARDFNGDTK
+1341 ARDFNGDVK
-1350 TAVRAIDKLQN
+1350 TAVRAINKLQN

-1422 AQTVVNELSE
+1422 AQTVVNELSQ
-1432 RRLSVLEN
+1432 RRLAVLEN

-1515 NAASFQKWWGDIK
+1515 NAASFKKWWGDIK

-1600 GVEHGASV
+1600 GTEHGASV
-1608 RTPVDRGNGGTDV
+1608 RTPVDRGAGATDM
-1621 GRSGDAVGDVTV
+1621 GRSGGSVGDVTV
-1633 RDSGRTD
+1633 RDGGRTD
-1640 VSTGG
+1640 VSAEGTGR
-1645 TQGRDVDVAG
+1645 RDVDVAG

-1661 EGVRQTDRDGRGS
+1661 EGVRQTDRDRRGS
-1674 GRRGNGGVPAK
+1674 SRRGDGGVPAK
-1685 RSDGN
+1685 HGDGD
-1690 IRSGDIRSESQ
+1690 IRSGDIRSGSK

-1708 EGESLR
+1708 ESESLR

-1721 TPSKVNKRGAVKDNG
+1721 TPSKVNKRGAIKDNG

-1744 PLPVSGAKPHPA
+1744 PLPISGAKPHPA
-1756 HLVESAAMSAV
+1756 RLVESAAMSAV
-1767 QMPKATYVPD
+1767 SMPKATYVPD

-1789 DAQLENVVY
+1789 DAQLENIVY

-1805 TLPDGE
+1805 ILPDGE

-1832 IMDNIRQGRNKAV
+1832 IMDNIRQGRKKAV
-1845 WISKNTSLFADAQ
+1845 WISKNTNLFADAQ
-1858 RDWADIGGD
+1858 RDWSDIGGD
-1867 KSLFINGRKGDFPK
+1867 KSYFINGKNGDFPK

-1899 LSHSPRNKET
+1899 LSNSPRNKET

-1922 FDGVIAFDEAHEMGN
+1922 FDGLIAFDEAHEMGN

-1962 RLPNARIVYVSATGA
+1962 RLPNARIIYVSATGA

-1994 GTAFANV
+1994 GTSFSNV

-2016 ELVSRDL
+2016 ELVARDM
-2023 KASGS
+2023 KANGS

-2038 VKYDTLEH
+2038 VVYETLEH

-2072 ALSLTGQQNNGK
+2072 ALSLTGQQNNGR

-2097 QSFYNQVLTSMA
+2097 QNFYNQVLTSMA

-2138 QDRAKK
+2138 QERAKK

-2165 QYLEKSFPIQVYEEY
+2165 QYLEKSFPTQVYEEY
-2180 EDDNGNIKSRPV
+2180 EDENGNIKSRPV
-2192 FDSKGNPVKDH
+2192 FDSNGNPVKDH

-2219 SVPDGALD
+2219 SVPDSALD

-2265 SSSARDADT
+2265 SASASNADAD
-2274 TAFQNGDKRI
+2274 AFQNGDKRI

-2298 ADLRAKNQQQ
+2298 ADRNAKNQQQ
-2308 RVHYLIQPGWEAAK
+2308 RVHYLIQAGWEASK
-2322 ATQGF
+2322 AVQGF
-2327 GRTHRSNQAS
+2327 GRDHRSNQVI

-2398 YDMLGTDQFAGLD
+2398 YDMLGTNQFAGLD

-2424 FTDEFGNYKTNRDVA
+2424 FTDEFGNYKTNTEVA
-2439 SDMSRFLN
+2439 SNMSRFLN

-2452 KVDEQNKVFDAFMSV
+2452 KIDEQNKVFDAFKRV
-2467 YDEAYDWAVAND
+2467 FDEAYDWAVAND

-2512 YVQANVKNKPRTI
+2512 YVQANVKNKPRLI
-2525 SYKQLKDLKNDF
+2525 SYKQLKDLKSDF

-2588 NDRLTEIPKSE
+2588 NDRLTEIPNPE

-2608 ASAPEYNEQTYHML
+2608 AAAPEYNEQTYHML

-2720 LFEAADYPGVFSERI
+2720 LFEATDYPGVFSERI

-2745 DEKTGVQVIEQIM
+2745 DEKTGVQVIEQIT
-2758 KNNPVADVSRGA
+2758 KNNPVVDVSRGSS
-2770 ADDVEYMIR
+2770 DDVEYMIR
-2779 PQTPSTQQA
+2779 PQTPPTQQS
-2788 PTQRVGAQQVNTL
+2788 PTQRVGAQQGNTL
-2801 SLSEIVERLHHDFGV
+2801 SLSEIVERLRHDFGV

-2879 AGSQQRGNATQAM
+2879 AGSQKRGNAAQTM

-3005 MNSAYSDAVAANA
+3005 MNSAYSDAVTANA
-3018 IRGDQLRDLHGNIVG
+3018 IRGDQLRDLNGNIVG

-3064 ERLQEHMRVFANDRQ
+3064 ERLREHMRVFANDRQ

-3092 ESQYPEFRVAADRL
+3092 ESQYPEFRAAADRL

-3157 KGFANQNSTIRRARG
+3157 RGFANQNSTIRRARG

-3180 LENVFSNTAKLITA
+3180 LENVFSNTAKLITT

-3202 EIVRMVE
+3202 EIVRVVE

-3252 DDLDALSDILQNVDD
+3252 DDLDALADILQNVDD

-3315 AVLRLLTN
+3315 TVLRLLTN

-3505 MAASDVAPADR
+3505 MAASDVAPSDR

-3583 VPSSFSSAVL
+3583 VPSSFASAAL

-3733 TLGVASTWVR
+3733 TIGVASTWVR

-3798 NSGEQTRISR
+3798 NSGEQTRIAR

-3864 EIELSPDAYVEYQ
+3864 EIKLSPDAYVEYQ

-3889 ILATRYANY
+3889 VLATRYANY
-3898 PETASEKIEAMKKEV
+3898 PETAAEKIEAMKKEV
-3913 REQATEAALRRAR
+3913 REQATESALRRAR